1 MKFKKSSTKAYDSR
15 FEELRE
21 QLKSMMLLSDKD
33 REKRIK
39 KALNSFKFFVKTYFP
54 QEKKY
59 SEFHNFLFDYL
70 PKTLNNPNFK
80 RTEIAAPRGNA
91 KTTFISRCFLLW
103 CIVKKAKNFIFLI
116 SDTIDQAIDNLE
128 AIKIHLEDNPRL
140 HQDFPEICGIGRK
153 WAAEEIITK
162 NNIKIKVAGTGKR
175 IRGANFLQTRP
186 DLIICDDLENDKNVR
201 TKEQRDKLQ
210 NWFERSVLQLG
221 PPDGS
226 ATYLYIGTILH
237 YDSLMMRIKQ
247 RGDFNYF
254 KFKALIQFPERM
266 DLWDKWE
273 RLLKEDKLLA
283 ENFYKIH
290 KKEMDAGAKVL
301 WPHMQS
307 LYYLMT
313 QRAAS
318 RSAFASE
325 FQNEPLDEELAVFKH
340 FHYYKE
346 LPQRLHYYG
355 AIDLALGK
363 TRGDYTAII
372 IVGKEQKSGKMYVI
386 HSDIGKYPPLK
397 AIHKI
402 IELQKRFHCVK
413 WGIEEVAFQEFFK
426 TVLIKESLEKG
437 IPIPAVGIK
446 QKTAKEIRIE
456 SLAPHIENGVI
467 LFDRRHSTLLEQLQ
481 FYPLAEH
488 DDGPDALEMAFKL
501 AFKQVKY
508 AYTPVKSNKWRY

>member
-1 MKFKKSSTKAYDSR
+1 MRLRKSSSKLYDTKFD
-15 FEELRE
+15 ELRE

-33 REKRIK
+33 RDLRKK
-39 KALNSFKFFVKTYFP
+39 KALKSFKYFVKTYFP
-54 QEKKY
+54 PEKKF
-59 SEFHNFLFDYL
+59 SEFHKFLFDYL
-70 PKTLNNPNFK
+70 PKTLDNPNFR
-80 RTEIAAPRGNA
+80 RTVIAAPRGNA
-91 KTTFISRCFLLW
+91 KTTFISRYFPLW
-103 CIVKKAKNFIFLI
+103 CIIKKAKNFVFLI
-116 SDTIDQAIDNLE
+116 SDTIDQAMDNLE

-140 HQDFPEICGIGRK
+140 NQDFPEVCGIGRK

-162 NNIKIKVAGTGKR
+162 NNIKLKVAGTGKR

-186 DLIICDDLENDKNVR
+186 DLIICDDLENDENVR

-226 ATYLYIGTILH
+226 ATFLYIGTILH
-237 YDSLMMRIKQ
+237 YDSLMMRIQK
-247 RGDFNYF
+247 RGDFNFF
-254 KFKALIQFPERM
+254 KFKALIQLPERM

-273 RLLKEDKLLA
+273 RFLKEDRELA

-290 KKEMDAGAKVL
+290 KKEMNAGAKVL
-301 WPHMQS
+301 WPDMQS
-307 LYYLMT
+307 LYFLMS

-325 FQNEPLDEELAVFKH
+325 YQNEPLDEELAVFKNFH
-340 FHYYKE
+340 FYRE
-346 LPQRLHYYG
+346 LPQKLTFYG
-355 AIDLALGK
+355 AVDLALGK

-372 IVGKEQKSGKMYVI
+372 VVGKCHKSGKIYVV
-386 HSDIGKYPPLK
+386 HADIGKYPPLK
-397 AIHKI
+397 AIDKI
-402 IELQKRFHCVK
+402 IELQKKYHCSK
-413 WGIEEVAFQEFFK
+413 WAVEEVAFQEFFK
-426 TVLIKESLEKG
+426 TVLIKESLKKST
-437 IPIPAVGIK
+437 PVPAVGIK

-456 SLAPHIENGVI
+456 SLAPHVENGVI

-481 FYPLAEH
+481 FYPLLEH

-508 AYTPVKSNKWRY
+508 EYIPVKSNKWRW